1 MKPDSVFIGK
11 RMHMHLG
18 FTPWT
23 NASRAFREGDAA
35 FECGYATE
43 AVYVGYKS
51 PGLADTETVDDHKTI
66 LRIGAEPAP
75 PGSARIVRALYLPTW
90 WRACLSELSVAGV
103 ELVIAHGLAA
113 LPAAVR
119 LARRHSLPL
128 LYDAHELET
137 ERAGWSKPI
146 RMIAKMVERR
156 LIRKCD
162 HVTLVNDSIRDW
174 YLNAYPGIDCS
185 VVRNVPNQPETI
197 GESPLR
203 ATLGI
208 DPQAMVFTYCGA
220 LGKDRGLEEMIEAFR
235 GLDGSRHLVLIGYG
249 PNKEALTAQAR
260 GLGNVHFHEAVPQSE
275 LVSLLTGADV
285 GIIVPRIEALS
296 YRFMLPNKVFEYA
309 AARLAIIVGNGPE
322 LARFAHEYPATVSAD
337 LTLDSL
343 RQAITR
349 WTREDLQAMQAR
361 VADYEPPSWQKEQPR
376 LLAAFDRAIARGQDR
391 HG

>member
-1 MKPDSVFIGK
+1 MKPNSEYIGK
-11 RMHMHLG
+11 RTHLHLG
-18 FTPWT
+18 FTPWN

-43 AVYVGYKS
+43 AIYVGYRA
-51 PGLADTETVDDHKTI
+51 PGLADKEAVDDHKTI

-75 PGSARIVRALYLPTW
+75 PGSARIIRALYLPKW
-90 WRACLSELSVAGV
+90 WRACLSELSVSGV
-103 ELVIAHGLAA
+103 ELIIAHSLAA
-113 LPAAVR
+113 LPSAVR
-119 LARRHSLPL
+119 LARRQKLPL

-146 RMIAKMVERR
+146 RVIAKMVERR

-174 YLNAYPGIDCS
+174 YMNAYPGIDCS
-185 VVRNVPNQPETI
+185 VVRNVPKQPEAI
-197 GESPLR
+197 GESTLR

-208 DPQAMVFTYCGA
+208 DPEAMVFTYCGA
-220 LGKDRGLEEMIEAFR
+220 LGKGRGLEEMIEAFR
-235 GLDGSRHLVLIGYG
+235 GLNGNRHLVLIGYG
-249 PNKEALTAQAR
+249 HNKQALMAQAR
-260 GLGNVHFHEAVPQSE
+260 GLANVHFHEAVPQSE

-309 AARLAIIVGNGPE
+309 AARLGIIVGKGPE
-322 LARFAHEYPATVSAD
+322 LARFAQEYPATHSAD
-337 LTLDSL
+337 LTVDSL
-343 RQAITR
+343 RQAIIA

-376 LLAAFDRAIARGQDR
+376 LLAAFDRAIARGRER